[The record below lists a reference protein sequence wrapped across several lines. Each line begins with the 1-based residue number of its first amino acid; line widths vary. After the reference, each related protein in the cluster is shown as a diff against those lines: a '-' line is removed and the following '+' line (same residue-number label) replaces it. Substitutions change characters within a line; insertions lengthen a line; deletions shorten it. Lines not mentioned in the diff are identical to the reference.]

1 MSKTPGAAIL
11 SIDVGTGSL
20 KAAVSAPGGKLLST
34 ANASVPYLP
43 VVEDSPLTRAFDAG
57 HALVRD
63 SGYRTPRAA

>member
-34 ANASVPYLP
+34 ASASVPYLP
-43 VVEDSPLTRAFDAG
+43 VLEDAPLSRAFDAG
-57 HALVRD
+57 TLWSAT